1 MSEQE
6 GIFRKEAL
14 EKLSSPEQLDHL
26 MHVTRARG
34 WLALAAVIGLSIAG
48 ALWGLFG
55 RIPIDTKG
63 QGILIKPGGIRQVV
77 ALEPGQV
84 MAVKVRPGSRVRRGE
99 AVAAIRTGG
108 ADGPLPGANTDLV
121 SAVDGI
127 VLEVLVEPGMLVD
140 RGTPVL
146 HLDPLGSQLQA
157 VIYVPV
163 TAGKRIHPGMRV
175 HLSPASVEAEEYG
188 FMRGTVSFV
197 SEYPASRSGMMALL
211 ENEYLVQMLSRGPV
225 LAVEVAPIPD
235 ADAPSGFRWSS
246 GRGPA
251 VPITSGTPC
260 TARFLLGEQ
269 RPFQFLLPQPGA

>member
-55 RIPIDTKG
+55 RIPIDAAG
-63 QGILIKPGGIRQVV
+63 QGILLKPGGIRQVV

-84 MAVKVRPGSRVRRGE
+84 MAVKVRPGSRVHRGE
-99 AVAAIRTGG
+99 AVATIRTGG
-108 ADGPLPGANTDLV
+108 GANT
-121 SAVDGI
+121 
-127 VLEVLVEPGMLVD
+127 EPGMLVD

-163 TAGKRIHPGMRV
+163 TAGKRIHPGMQV

-211 ENEYLVQMLSRGPV
+211 ENELLVQMLSRGPV
-225 LAVEVAPIPD
+225 LAAEVAPIPD
-235 ADAPSGFRWSS
+235 ASAPSGFKWSS

-260 TARFLLGEQ
+260 TARFILGEQ

>member
-55 RIPIDTKG
+55 RIPIDAAG

-84 MAVKVRPGSRVRRGE
+84 MAVTVRPGSRVHRGE
-99 AVAAIRTGG
+99 AVATIRTGG
-108 ADGPLPGANTDLV
+108 GAHTDLA
-121 SAVDGI
+121 SLVDGI

-163 TAGKRIHPGMRV
+163 TAGKRIHRGMPV
-175 HLSPASVEAEEYG
+175 HLAPASVEAEEYG
-188 FMRGTVSFV
+188 FMQGTVSFV
-197 SEYPASRSGMMALL
+197 SEYPASHRGMMALL
-211 ENEYLVQMLSRGPV
+211 ENEFLVQMLSRGPV
-225 LAVEVAPIPD
+225 LAVEVAPMPD
-235 ADAPSGFRWSS
+235 ANAPSGFQWSS

-260 TARFLLGEQ
+260 TARFILGEQ